1 MKIESL
7 NEITLSAM
15 SEPAKKVPIW
25 DIFWDV
31 MGWLFMG
38 WLFLPYELL
47 SESLWFFPVALPFLI
62 WTLIATKTIEL
73 PWR

>member
-15 SEPAKKVPIW
+15 PEPAKKVPIW
-25 DIFWDV
+25 DIL
-31 MGWLFMG
+31 GLLFMG